1 MKQIVVLGALTVMA
15 VCSCQNKKD
24 AVCTD
29 TALYGYVSICLPEIS
44 GMKECRTQ
52 AGVQEVIRPYLTSG
66 PVLGYYLNNETYK
79 QVDKLKEITYEDYV
93 MMYGSYQHENYPAQ
107 VGDLDLAEK
116 DLEETLFD
124 VKHFDRISSTVEE
137 YYGTITAGQPALIEK
152 YSRHENVRTMIVLM
166 KYKNGT
172 DETSVVSAVDFVLLK
187 KRLFNVAYYVAYD
200 GGKSIDQAKEKN
212 DAFIE
217 KLLQL
222 N

>member
-1 MKQIVVLGALTVMA
+1 
-15 VCSCQNKKD
+15 
-24 AVCTD
+24 
-29 TALYGYVSICLPEIS
+29 
-44 GMKECRTQ
+44 
-52 AGVQEVIRPYLTSG
+52 
-66 PVLGYYLNNETYK
+66 
-79 QVDKLKEITYEDYV
+79 
-93 MMYGSYQHENYPAQ
+93 
-107 VGDLDLAEK
+107 
-116 DLEETLFD
+116 
-124 VKHFDRISSTVEE
+124 
-137 YYGTITAGQPALIEK
+137 
-152 YSRHENVRTMIVLM
+152 M